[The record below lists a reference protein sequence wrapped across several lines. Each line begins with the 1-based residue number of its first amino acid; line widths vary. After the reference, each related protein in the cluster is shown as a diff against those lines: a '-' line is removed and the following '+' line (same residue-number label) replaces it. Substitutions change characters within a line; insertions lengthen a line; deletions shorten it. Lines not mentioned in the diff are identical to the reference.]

1 MDYSEYFSIPL
12 SPLYLLSENKVTKVR
27 AAIYHHHENVHM
39 STSHFLS
46 LEKVTK
52 LWGAWFRI
60 PHLSRIFQKLVRPAI
75 EMMNC
80 EGNSSSPGDSNP
92 ILIPEINK
100 GSKCRSSF
108 WIFIAD
114 VRLDSRL
121 ETGLAGPELDH
132 VLEHR
137 LVPGPPDAWGDL
149 LRVRRGYGHTEAGR
163 PVQIRV
169 NQNKK
174 HSRYA
179 IIYTLKWIK

>member
-1 MDYSEYFSIPL
+1 MDYSEYFSNPL
-12 SPLYLLSENKVTKVR
+12 SLLYLLSENKVTKVR

-114 VRLDSRL
+114 VRLETRDWTGGTRAWSRF
-121 ETGLAGPELDH
+121 GAP
-132 VLEHR
+132 
-137 LVPGPPDAWGDL
+137 PGPWSSWCLGWPPPCPQQGLWSH
-149 LRVRRGYGHTEAGR
+149 RGWATCS
-163 PVQIRV
+163 
-169 NQNKK
+169 N
-174 HSRYA
+174 
-179 IIYTLKWIK
+179 